1 MATAATN
8 HAPGFQIDVISV
20 RVPTRSICAIDRA
33 GVEFS
38 TEASLGA
45 KAIRRRREGWEAQTD
60 CRYVLLKV
68 MVLSVPAH
76 KFFVGMS
83 TSIGAT
89 PT

>member
-20 RVPTRSICAIDRA
+20 RVPTRPICAIDLA
-33 GVEFS
+33 GAQFS
-38 TEASLGA
+38 TGASLGA
-45 KAIRRRREGWEAQTD
+45 QAIRPRREAQTD
-60 CRYVLLKV
+60 CRYVSFKV